1 MRPADAARD
10 DDGDECRRVTAH
22 CERRERLVIRPI
34 GRMRSPLFA
43 PAVRPDF
50 VAKLP
55 ERGADVVVID
65 CEDATPPDAKSIGRR
80 NARELAP
87 SLAASCQVTVRINS
101 PATEWFLDDVRDGLC
116 VELAAVVVPKIESV
130 VDLDRVAR
138 ELAAAGFADLGVVA
152 GIETALGVADARALL
167 AHPQVVAAY
176 FGAEDFIADMGGVRT
191 ASNHEVAFARSAV
204 AMAGR
209 LAGVPV
215 LDQVV
220 TDFRDDERFV
230 REASEARALG
240 YAGKLCIHPSQVAL
254 ANGAFVPSAIEVD
267 RARRLIEAYESA
279 SAAGI
284 AAIDFEGQMVD
295 APLAA
300 QARRVLALAD
310 GA

>member
-1 MRPADAARD
+1 M
-10 DDGDECRRVTAH
+10 TQ
-22 CERRERLVIRPI
+22 PI
-34 GRMRSPLFA
+34 GRTRSLLFA
-43 PAVRPDF
+43 PAVRPDL
-50 VAKLP
+50 VARLA
-55 ERGADVVVID
+55 ERGADAVVID
-65 CEDATPPDAKSIGRR
+65 CEDATPPDAKSTGRS

-87 SLAASCQVTVRINS
+87 ALAASCQVTVRVNS

-116 VELAAVVVPKIESV
+116 AELAAVVVPKIESI

-204 AMAGR
+204 ALAGR

-240 YAGKLCIHPSQVAL
+240 YAGKLCIHPGQVVL
-254 ANGAFVPSAIEVD
+254 ANGAFVPSATEVD
-267 RARRLIEAYESA
+267 RARRLLQAYESA

-300 QARRVLALAD
+300 QARRVLTLAD
-310 GA
+310 RA